1 MTRQELF
8 SEEIK
13 ILEAHFQTK
22 TIVNLEATDE
32 SELFN
37 VMVDTIEERIQNF
50 NQQGSNWRF
59 QRVLSLDVHLV
70 DYIPL
75 RGSSYIK
82 LPKFLRGKKAVIN
95 IQNKDDNQ
103 CFKWSVLRH
112 LHPCKNHP
120 ERLSSLREYENN
132 LDFTGIEFP
141 VKIDDISTFEKRN
154 QGISV
159 NVYGYEARRIYPKR
173 FSKKKNAVNL
183 LFISDG
189 KGKEYSHYCLI
200 KDFSRLVSIHA
211 TAYHGKL
218 YFCRNCMNHFND
230 EDGLERHE
238 TDCWKNE
245 EENIIMPKDGEKIK
259 FKNHC
264 RSIRVPFVI
273 YVEFEA
279 VVKLINTCEPNGEK
293 SFTERSKA
301 HAMWVLLPHSL
312 LRR

>member
-37 VMVDTIEERIQNF
+37 VMVDTIEERIPNF

-189 KGKEYSHYCLI
+189 KGRVRSLLLDK
-200 KDFSRLVSIHA
+200 
-211 TAYHGKL
+211 
-218 YFCRNCMNHFND
+218 
-230 EDGLERHE
+230 GLQQ
-238 TDCWKNE
+238 
-245 EENIIMPKDGEKIK
+245 IG
-259 FKNHC
+259 
-264 RSIRVPFVI
+264 
-273 YVEFEA
+273 
-279 VVKLINTCEPNGEK
+279 INTCN
-293 SFTERSKA
+293 
-301 HAMWVLLPHSL
+301 SL
-312 LRR
+312 SWKIVFLQKLHESLQR

>member
-1 MTRQELF
+1 MRENRQTRVMLILNSKMTRQELF

-112 LHPCKNHP
+112 LHPSKNHP

-159 NVYGYEARRIYPKR
+159 NVYGYEARRI
-173 FSKKKNAVNL
+173 S
-183 LFISDG
+183 
-189 KGKEYSHYCLI
+189 
-200 KDFSRLVSIHA
+200 
-211 TAYHGKL
+211 
-218 YFCRNCMNHFND
+218 
-230 EDGLERHE
+230 
-238 TDCWKNE
+238 
-245 EENIIMPKDGEKIK
+245 
-259 FKNHC
+259 
-264 RSIRVPFVI
+264 
-273 YVEFEA
+273 
-279 VVKLINTCEPNGEK
+279 
-293 SFTERSKA
+293 
-301 HAMWVLLPHSL
+301 
-312 LRR
+312 